1 MFVVNL
7 SLYFLSDFQTGTPE
21 DKGAKSTSLGGSQDE
36 MVTITLEDVEKSLN
50 ILGIYDSHLHSII
63 ENNPPGTVVRVLQN
77 CRVPKMPGGPEISSE
92 LEEQEVDITAR
103 KRALEVKESGINLR
117 ISQRLQEER
126 ELKERLQ
133 FFADKVADLQ
143 QKLDQSC
150 WDATEPER
158 GLRNAEEDLFLPDD

>member
-1 MFVVNL
+1 
-7 SLYFLSDFQTGTPE
+7 
-21 DKGAKSTSLGGSQDE
+21 
-36 MVTITLEDVEKSLN
+36 
-50 ILGIYDSHLHSII
+50 
-63 ENNPPGTVVRVLQN
+63 
-77 CRVPKMPGGPEISSE
+77 MPGGPEISSE

-126 ELKERLQ
+126 ELKERLH